1 MKIINEKTP
10 GYILLSLWVLFTIV
24 TLVWIAFASL
34 STSRAIM
41 QGKVF
46 TFPEGIHPENFARAW
61 GANNIS
67 VFFFNSALYSVVG
80 TFSPS

>member
-1 MKIINEKTP
+1 MKIVNEKTP
-10 GYILLSLWVLFTIV
+10 GYVLLSLWVLFTIV
-24 TLVWIAFASL
+24 TLIWIAFASL

-61 GANNIS
+61 GANTY
-67 VFFFNSALYSVVG
+67 LYSFLIQHFILLWEH
-80 TFSPS
+80 FSPS